1 MLRIEKY
8 QDEIKNL
15 LDKNYNLFSALWK
28 IVEEH
33 GESKTYRDK
42 DILEWLLTDE
52 KELPQEFEISS
63 LEYHQLHVL
72 KEYGF
77 NYIARDN
84 DNSLYSYE
92 KRPVY
97 SDLRSSFMSINNE
110 CRGVDDDL
118 YEFITFE
125 SGPVNIHYILTNCKL
140 K

>member
-42 DILEWLLTDE
+42 DILEWFLTDE

-63 LEYHQLHVL
+63 LEYHNLHVL

-77 NYIARDN
+77 NYLARDN
-84 DNSLYSYE
+84 SNDLYSYE
-92 KRPVY
+92 RCPAY
-97 SDLRSSFMSINNE
+97 NGRGSFMPINDE
-110 CRGVDDDL
+110 YRGVDDDL
-118 YEFITFE
+118 YKFITVE
-125 SGPVNIHYILTNCKL
+125 SSPVRIDYILTHCKL

>member
-1 MLRIEKY
+1 MLRLEKY

-52 KELPQEFEISS
+52 KALPQEFEISS
-63 LEYHQLHVL
+63 LEYHKLHVL

-77 NYIARDN
+77 NYIARDS
-84 DNSLYSYE
+84 DDELYAY
-92 KRPVY
+92 R
-97 SDLRSSFMSINNE
+97 M
-110 CRGVDDDL
+110 
-118 YEFITFE
+118 
-125 SGPVNIHYILTNCKL
+125 
-140 K
+140 

>member
-8 QDEIKNL
+8 RNQIDEL

-97 SDLRSSFMSINNE
+97 SDRRSSFMSINNK
-110 CRGVDDDL
+110 CRKVDDDL

-125 SGPVNIHYILTNCKL
+125 SGSVNIHYILTNCKL

>member
-42 DILEWLLTDE
+42 DILEWFLTDE
-52 KELPQEFEISS
+52 NELPQEFEISS
-63 LEYHQLHVL
+63 LEYHQLRVL

-77 NYIARDN
+77 NYLARDN
-84 DNSLYSYE
+84 DNSLYTYE
-92 KRPVY
+92 RRPARN
-97 SDLRSSFMSINNE
+97 DRIDSFKPINGKYN
-110 CRGVDDDL
+110 GVDDDL

-125 SGPVNIHYILTNCKL
+125 ISPVKIDYILTHCKWI
-140 K
+140 

>member
-8 QDEIKNL
+8 QDEINRL

-52 KELPQEFEISS
+52 KALPQEFEISS
-63 LEYHQLHVL
+63 LEYHNLHVL

-77 NYIARDN
+77 NYLARDN

-97 SDLRSSFMSINNE
+97 SDRSDSFAPVNNGY
-110 CRGVDDDL
+110 RKVDNNL
-118 YEFITFE
+118 YKFITVE
-125 SGPVNIHYILTNCKL
+125 SGPVEIGYILNHCKL